1 MTQRNITKSAV
12 LAMGFAGSPYPAEVD
27 AYKAFVDIYRQR
39 HPELRIMILVGYN
52 PQLLL
57 TDQRPAL
64 KRLFDGGGF
73 VDLESYSFDD
83 FKRRAPEIVFPVGK
97 LIYRDQL
104 PQRERSYLWPR
115 TFNYMSHVDIA
126 DTMTKFREHYEKLSK
141 DMARFQD
148 QILSH
153 VMTLGKWPDDP
164 FPNPLRKRDA
174 RILRLCRSDDPRKN
188 KRGRRLYQ
196 REIERRT
203 DFYRKD

>member
-1 MTQRNITKSAV
+1 MNNMLQR
-12 LAMGFAGSPYPAEVD
+12 
-27 AYKAFVDIYRQR
+27 YRAKYIGTT
-39 HPELRIMILVGYN
+39 LTYLCGYN

-73 VDLESYSFDD
+73 VDLESYNFDD

-104 PQRERSYLWPR
+104 PKRERLYPLTQTFSYVC
-115 TFNYMSHVDIA
+115 NVDIA

-148 QILSH
+148 QILAH
-153 VMTLGKWPDDP
+153 VMTLGKWPNDP
-164 FPNPLRKRDA
+164 FPNPLRKRDS